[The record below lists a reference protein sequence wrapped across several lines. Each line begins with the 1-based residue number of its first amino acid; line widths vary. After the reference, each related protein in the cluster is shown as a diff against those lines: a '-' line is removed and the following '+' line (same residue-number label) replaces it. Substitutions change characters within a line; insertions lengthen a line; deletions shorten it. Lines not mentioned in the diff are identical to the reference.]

1 MSSFANGRGTSLV
14 VDSGAEYTT
23 VAPVYDGYVL
33 TQGQSLKRC
42 VCACAC
48 AHACA
53 CACVH
58 CDGQKERLAR
68 NNNKRKVHVQTCP
81 WFAPCVMSLC
91 SLHQFRM
98 RASSQTHSLSFSVCV
113 YRCAPQQACRQL
125 CHRPTREAAAGHWR
139 GRCATRPNCRE
150 GSSASGRL
158 NFNFFF
164 GGGEGSCAWWKRAAF
179 ALTCLCAQHK
189 NTIPTPP
196 PPSLSRSS
204 FACTHCFELTCC
216 FALLFVD
223 CGGGESACQVETK
236 ARFPRRDQFIHAL
249 HEKGWC
255 SPHKWHCHNHSH
267 SHSHTPTAMLNPC
280 SLCFQEVIR
289 DFQVSICRVS
299 DTPFNEQYVPFHC
312 LFCSRVRARAHACVC
327 VFHKV
332 P

>member
-1 MSSFANGRGTSLV
+1 MHGGKEQL
-14 VDSGAEYTT
+14 
-23 VAPVYDGYVL
+23 L
-33 TQGQSLKRC
+33 HL
-42 VCACAC
+42 
-48 AHACA
+48 HAF
-53 CACVH
+53 VH
-58 CDGQKERLAR
+58 NTR
-68 NNNKRKVHVQTCP
+68 TP
-81 WFAPCVMSLC
+81 
-91 SLHQFRM
+91 
-98 RASSQTHSLSFSVCV
+98 
-113 YRCAPQQACRQL
+113 YR
-125 CHRPTREAAAGHWR
+125 HH
-139 GRCATRPNCRE
+139 
-150 GSSASGRL
+150 
-158 NFNFFF
+158 
-164 GGGEGSCAWWKRAAF
+164 
-179 ALTCLCAQHK
+179 
-189 NTIPTPP
+189 P